1 MIYWVDFRA
10 KIVKY
15 SEFIIIL
22 LFLCCFFEGIP
33 SLFSEKEVEIG
44 EWAEE
49 CRKAFGHHFGEKSA
63 F

>member
-22 LFLCCFFEGIP
+22 LVLCYFFEGIP
-33 SLFSEKEVEIG
+33 SLFSEKEEEIG
-44 EWAEE
+44 E
-49 CRKAFGHHFGEKSA
+49 
-63 F
+63 